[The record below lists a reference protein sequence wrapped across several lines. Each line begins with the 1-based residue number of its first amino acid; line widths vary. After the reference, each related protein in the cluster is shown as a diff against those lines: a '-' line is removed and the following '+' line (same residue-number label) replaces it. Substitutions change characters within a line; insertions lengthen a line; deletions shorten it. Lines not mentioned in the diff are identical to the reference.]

1 MKILVIGSG
10 GREHAIVW
18 KLKQSPKAGKIYC
31 APGNA
36 GIAQMATCVD
46 IAVDDLPAL
55 LAFATKEKI
64 NLVVVGPE
72 KPLAD
77 GIVDTFKRSGVKIF
91 GPTKEAALLESS
103 KVYCK
108 EFCRSYQIPTADF
121 EIFTEADEAL
131 AYVRKA
137 SRPLV
142 IKADGLASGKGV
154 IVANDLATAEDAIR
168 RILVDREF
176 GAAGNKIIIEEKLVG
191 EEVSFMAI
199 SDGNH
204 VLPLASS
211 QDHKAAY
218 DGDQGPNTGGMGAYS
233 PAPIVT
239 NGLYDKIMERVMVP
253 TIRGMVTEGRS
264 FTGLL
269 YAGLMICKG
278 EPQVLEFNVRFGD
291 PEAQPLLMRLS
302 TDLVDVLWN
311 AVTGNLEKVP
321 LLWDARPAVCVVMAS
336 GGYPGDYEKGKSIK
350 GIEEA
355 SDLPDVQVFHSGTKR
370 AGDALVTDGGR
381 VLGVTALGKDV
392 AGAIEMAYAAVS
404 KISWD
409 GVQYRKDIGQKA
421 LRRTHA

>member
-1 MKILVIGSG
+1 
-10 GREHAIVW
+10 
-18 KLKQSPKAGKIYC
+18 
-31 APGNA
+31 
-36 GIAQMATCVD
+36 
-46 IAVDDLPAL
+46 
-55 LAFATKEKI
+55 
-64 NLVVVGPE
+64 
-72 KPLAD
+72 
-77 GIVDTFKRSGVKIF
+77 
-91 GPTKEAALLESS
+91 
-103 KVYCK
+103 
-108 EFCRSYQIPTADF
+108 
-121 EIFTEADEAL
+121 
-131 AYVRKA
+131 
-137 SRPLV
+137 
-142 IKADGLASGKGV
+142 
-154 IVANDLATAEDAIR
+154 
-168 RILVDREF
+168 
-176 GAAGNKIIIEEKLVG
+176 
-191 EEVSFMAI
+191 
-199 SDGNH
+199 
-204 VLPLASS
+204 
-211 QDHKAAY
+211 
-218 DGDQGPNTGGMGAYS
+218 
-233 PAPIVT
+233 
-239 NGLYDKIMERVMVP
+239 
-253 TIRGMVTEGRS
+253 MVTEGRS